1 MAITFSCNSCGNQLR
16 VADENAGKRAKCPKC
31 QTILRI
37 PTANAASQPGT
48 PQVPSSSGPEPFDFP
63 DLGNDDSTGNPFD
76 AVSDFGASA
85 TANPFQAP
93 SYTAPASPATASR
106 KGGHQIVDFGEVY
119 AQGMAR
125 YQKQIGMGALYTL
138 IYLGISVA
146 TGIVGQVISVG
157 FNIAGVLELI
167 IVGAIVVQLFQ
178 SCVGA
183 FQASIAVRFG
193 LNVATNREPLDRIFA
208 GKLFLPILAANLLF
222 LLAFGLIGAIAAIP
236 ATIGFVTQH
245 PEPEIFIIISVVIG
259 PVLVIAFS
267 IFCIRYMLFA
277 FFIVDEGTG
286 VFKSLELSAKYTKGN
301 KLTLFLLFLTFGI
314 VGMIAI
320 LATCGIGMF
329 FVVPFCTTTAAVFY
343 LKATG
348 KYQNIR

>member
-1 MAITFSCNSCGNQLR
+1 MAITFSCNSCGNKLR

-85 TANPFQAP
+85 AANPFQAP

-138 IYLGISVA
+138 IYLGISVV

-157 FNIAGVLELI
+157 FNIAGVVELI

-183 FQASIAVRFG
+183 FQTSIAVRFG

-208 GKLFLPILAANLLF
+208 GKPFLPILAANLLF

-236 ATIGFVTQH
+236 ATIGLVTQH
-245 PEPEIFIIISVVIG
+245 PEPEIFIIISVAIG
-259 PVLVIAFS
+259 FALFMAFS
-267 IFCIRYMLFA
+267 IFCIRYSLFA

-301 KLTLFLLFLTFGI
+301 KLTLFLLFLTFSI

-320 LATCGIGMF
+320 LVTCGIGMF
-329 FVVPFCTTTAAVFY
+329 FVVPFCMTTAAVFY

>member
-1 MAITFSCNSCGNQLR
+1 MAITFSCNSCGNKLR

-106 KGGHQIVDFGEVY
+106 KGDHQIVDFGEVY

-138 IYLGISVA
+138 IYLGISVV

-157 FNIAGVLELI
+157 FNIAGVVELI

-183 FQASIAVRFG
+183 FQTSITVRFG

-208 GKLFLPILAANLLF
+208 GKPFLPILAANLLF
-222 LLAFGLIGAIAAIP
+222 LLAFGLIVAIAAIP
-236 ATIGFVTQH
+236 ATIGLVTQH
-245 PEPEIFIIISVVIG
+245 PEPEIFIIVSVVIG
-259 PVLVIAFS
+259 SVLGIAFS

-286 VFKSLELSAKYTKGN
+286 VFKSLELSAKYMKGN
-301 KLTLFLLFLTFGI
+301 KLTLFVIFLAIGPAATFIALL
-314 VGMIAI
+314 
-320 LATCGIGMF
+320 TCGVGLF
-329 FVVPFCTTTAAVFY
+329 FVLPFCYTTLAVFY